1 MNVFLG
7 GMGAGLVE
15 GMLFTTPQRNLQQR
29 ILAGMFQPNAH
40 YLSFVQAFQALVKEE
55 GWKNIYRR
63 FPAIALREGFY
74 NGGLFLIFSSS
85 YRYLNVPKFLK

>member
-1 MNVFLG
+1 VFFA

-15 GMLFTTPQRNLQQR
+15 GALFSTPQRNLQQR
-29 ILAGMFQPNAH
+29 ILAGIFQPNAH

-55 GWKNIYRR
+55 GLKNIYRR

-74 NGGLFLIFSSS
+74 NGGLFFMFHHFHQ
-85 YRYLNVPKFLK
+85 YLNV